1 MRVGGVGRDSQVI
14 QSVDGFKAVQTFSH
28 EDEIGMESGNLLQA
42 WIDCAADL
50 GFFLGIGRVVAE
62 FRVADETVLHAESID
77 RFGEAWSQGH
87 DTAKRLRNAH
97 RAAGFIGDFTVD
109 RRGGRRMEST
119 LRAGGRCAEQQS
131 SRSKNHS
138 SQKLVG

>member
-1 MRVGGVGRDSQVI
+1 
-14 QSVDGFKAVQTFSH
+14 
-28 EDEIGMESGNLLQA
+28 MESGNLLQA

-119 LRAGGRCAEQQS
+119 LRAGGGAPSKKGSAE
-131 SRSKNHS
+131 KNNLR
-138 SQKLVG
+138 KRLVVKFTNLPRRGNFHL